1 MSMTQFVQYIFSGIT
16 SGGIYALVGIGFVLV
31 YRMSHIVNLAQGHFY
46 VLGAYLAFTLIDSNG
61 VSRIIAIPLVILTV
75 CLIVVLLQRLTLH
88 PIRERDVLSKV
99 ILTIGWVF
107 IIDGVIDWIYGPEG
121 RSLSPFPGPRSLE
134 IAGATISFQSI
145 WVLAATILGTVGLA
159 LFLTR
164 TTIGKALEACSENQ
178 VGAKL
183 VGINVERMLLITFIG
198 SAAFG
203 TVAGIVA
210 APVTYVSYTVGLGLT
225 IKGLTAAIIGGL
237 NNVYGALVGGVLLGL
252 LEAFSAGL
260 ISTLFYELISI
271 IALLII
277 LVARPQGILGGTR

>member
-1 MSMTQFVQYIFSGIT
+1 MTLTQFVQYIFSGLT
-16 SGGIYALVGIGFVLV
+16 SGGIYALVGIGFVLI

-46 VLGAYLAFTLIDSNG
+46 VLGAYLALTLIDTNG
-61 VSRIIAIPLVILTV
+61 VPRLVAIPVVVLAV
-75 CLIVVLLQRLTLH
+75 CLIAVLLQRLTLH
-88 PIRERDVLSKV
+88 PIRERDMLSKV

-107 IIDGVIDWIYGPEG
+107 IIEGVIDWIYGSEG
-121 RSLSPFPGPRSLE
+121 RSLSPLPGPRSLE
-134 IAGATISFQSI
+134 IAGATISFQSV
-145 WVLAATILGTVGLA
+145 WVLAATVLGAFGLG

-164 TTIGKALEACSENQ
+164 TTTGKAFEACSENE

-183 VGINVERMLLITFIG
+183 VGINIERMLLIAFIG

-203 TVAGIVA
+203 AIAGIVA

-237 NNVYGALVGGVLLGL
+237 NNVYGPLVGGVMLGL

-271 IALLII
+271 IALLVV
-277 LVARPQGILGGTR
+277 LVARPEGVLGGAR

>member
-1 MSMTQFVQYIFSGIT
+1 MSLSQFVQYIFSGLT
-16 SGGIYALVGIGFVLV
+16 SGGIYALVGIGFVLI
-31 YRMSHIVNLAQGHFY
+31 YRMSHIINLAQGHFY
-46 VLGAYLAFTLIDSNG
+46 VLGAYLALTLIDSNG
-61 VSRIIAIPLVILTV
+61 VPRLVAIPLVVLAV
-75 CLIVVLLQRLTLH
+75 CLIAVLLQRLTLH
-88 PIRERDVLSKV
+88 PIRERDMLSKV

-107 IIDGVIDWIYGPEG
+107 VIEGVIDWFYGPEG
-121 RSLSPFPGPRSLE
+121 RSLSPIPGPKSLE
-134 IAGATISFQSI
+134 LAGATISFQSI
-145 WVLAATILGTVGLA
+145 YVLAATGIGAVGLA

-164 TTIGKALEACSENQ
+164 TTSGKALEACSENE

-183 VGINVERMLLITFIG
+183 VGINIERMLLAAFIG

-203 TVAGIVA
+203 AIAGVVA

-237 NNVYGALVGGVLLGL
+237 NNVYGPLVGGVMLGL

-271 IALLII
+271 IALLVV
-277 LVARPQGILGGTR
+277 LVARPEGILGSAK